1 MIDKQH
7 TIPTAIVENT
17 LKSIPLFSHL
27 SEAAIARLGQALLP
41 EQLDA
46 GDVLFHQG
54 DHGTDMFIVTEG
66 AVKVVLADE
75 HGREILLNEC
85 GPGEVIGELAL
96 LSQEPRAATII
107 ATRPTR
113 LLKLTRDVFLQFL
126 ETVTGVDS
134 NSVEDSH
141 RYLRQQ
147 YRIQLLKRID
157 WLSTLSLTDLAAIA
171 GQLRVENFARD
182 DTLFQRGDPG
192 DAFYIIVRG
201 WVNAF
206 VTSDEGSMIVLNQFG
221 PGDSF
226 GEMALLDNKP
236 RSAGIMA
243 LAPLEVLT
251 LNRAE
256 FLAVLREHPSVALET
271 LRGLSRKLRF
281 AATYV
286 EKAIAWSQ
294 RIADGDYSMVLDEIE
309 ASQHEVVGAR
319 ESDDF
324 SVSALLSALY
334 KLTQGVQQREDEL
347 RQEITALK
355 LRIEIN
361 EEKRQQQVQAIT
373 QSPFFTSLRAQVQKL
388 REENQ
393 GETQ

>member
-1 MIDKQH
+1 
-7 TIPTAIVENT
+7 
-17 LKSIPLFSHL
+17 
-27 SEAAIARLGQALLP
+27 
-41 EQLDA
+41 
-46 GDVLFHQG
+46 
-54 DHGTDMFIVTEG
+54 
-66 AVKVVLADE
+66 
-75 HGREILLNEC
+75 
-85 GPGEVIGELAL
+85 
-96 LSQEPRAATII
+96 
-107 ATRPTR
+107 
-113 LLKLTRDVFLQFL
+113 
-126 ETVTGVDS
+126 
-134 NSVEDSH
+134 
-141 RYLRQQ
+141 
-147 YRIQLLKRID
+147 
-157 WLSTLSLTDLAAIA
+157 
-171 GQLRVENFARD
+171 
-182 DTLFQRGDPG
+182 
-192 DAFYIIVRG
+192 
-201 WVNAF
+201 
-206 VTSDEGSMIVLNQFG
+206 MIVLNQFG
-221 PGDSF
+221 PGDIF

-271 LRGLSRKLRF
+271 LRGISRKLRF